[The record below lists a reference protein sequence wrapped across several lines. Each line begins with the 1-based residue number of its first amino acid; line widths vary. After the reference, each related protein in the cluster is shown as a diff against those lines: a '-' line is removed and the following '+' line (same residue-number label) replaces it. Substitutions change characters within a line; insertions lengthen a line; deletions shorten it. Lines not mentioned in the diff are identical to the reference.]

1 MKLFFFVAV
10 VCANTF
16 TAQAQIYVAS
26 QSSITFFSDAA
37 IEDIK
42 AENSKVESALD
53 LSSGVIEF
61 RITMKDFVFNKS
73 LMRQHFNE
81 KYVHSEKYPHATFQ
95 GKIERVSAVPG
106 SYTTAA
112 TGKLVL
118 HGVTRELTVPG
129 TVDVQSGQIRILA
142 SFPIR
147 LEDYNIPRPQILW
160 QNIAEEVEVKVD
172 ITYKPQ

>member
-1 MKLFFFVAV
+1 MRLFFFVAV
-10 VCANTF
+10 VCATTF

-42 AENSKVESALD
+42 AENRKVESALD
-53 LSSGVIEF
+53 LGSGVIEF

-95 GKIERVSAVPG
+95 GKIERVSTVPG
-106 SYTTAA
+106 SYTTTA

-118 HGVTRELTVPG
+118 HGVTRDVTATG
-129 TVDVQSGQIRILA
+129 TVDVQPGQVRILS
-142 SFPIR
+142 SFMIR
-147 LEDYNIPRPQILW
+147 LVDYNIPRPQVLW